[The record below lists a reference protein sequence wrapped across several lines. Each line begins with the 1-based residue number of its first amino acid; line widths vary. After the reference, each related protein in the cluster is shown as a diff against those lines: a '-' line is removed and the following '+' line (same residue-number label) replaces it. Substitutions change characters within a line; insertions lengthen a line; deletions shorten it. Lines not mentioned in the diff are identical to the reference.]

1 MKYSII
7 SFDQRKFLKK
17 NKSIFCFISLSF
29 KLGGGGNI
37 FFPMKTLHLET
48 LKFNLPL
55 SIHINKIL
63 AELKSIYQLLQFSHF
78 EDFVISAF

>member
-1 MKYSII
+1 
-7 SFDQRKFLKK
+7 
-17 NKSIFCFISLSF
+17 
-29 KLGGGGNI
+29 
-37 FFPMKTLHLET
+37 MKTLHLET

-78 EDFVISAF
+78 EISAF